1 MSHCSD
7 CGRNLSESGGGDC
20 ETCSG
25 VCEPKEP
32 TLADVDVIEVINT
45 LPTMTEFEC
54 GYNECAGRLQAVI
67 ESEQP
72 GKPLA
77 KRLQEIIDLPVRTEY
92 DRGYQA
98 CESRCHY
105 LGLPSADEIA
115 GRHVHVGRK
124 VAIANCHPEVIV
136 DLNTPSA

>member
-98 CESRCHY
+98 CAKMV
-105 LGLPSADEIA
+105 LGSVEGAAAQQTIDSQAFEA
-115 GRHVHVGRK
+115 YQNQYY
-124 VAIANCHPEVIV
+124 ANN
-136 DLNTPSA
+136 LRQ

>member
-45 LPTMTEFEC
+45 LPRNSKELNVLKKFRTALIILNFIEF
-54 GYNECAGRLQAVI
+54 
-67 ESEQP
+67 
-72 GKPLA
+72 
-77 KRLQEIIDLPVRTEY
+77 
-92 DRGYQA
+92 
-98 CESRCHY
+98 
-105 LGLPSADEIA
+105 
-115 GRHVHVGRK
+115 
-124 VAIANCHPEVIV
+124 
-136 DLNTPSA
+136 

>member
-77 KRLQEIIDLPVRTEY
+77 KRLQEIIELPMLTDF
-92 DRGYQA
+92 DRRYQA
-98 CESRCHY
+98 CAKMV
-105 LGLPSADEIA
+105 LGSVEGAAAQQTIDSQAFEAYQNQYYQNNL
-115 GRHVHVGRK
+115 RQ
-124 VAIANCHPEVIV
+124 
-136 DLNTPSA
+136 